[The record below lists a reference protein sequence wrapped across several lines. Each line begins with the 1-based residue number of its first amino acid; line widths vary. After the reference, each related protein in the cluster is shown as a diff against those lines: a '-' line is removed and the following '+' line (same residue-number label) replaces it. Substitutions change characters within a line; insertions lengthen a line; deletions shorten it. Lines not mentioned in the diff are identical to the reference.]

1 MSAAQMR
8 TICGTFLA
16 AVVAVGAVVAEVP
29 KTVNGQVEL
38 VKAEE
43 VHVRKGAGNFLA
55 KMNSVGTGPAKAL

>member
-1 MSAAQMR
+1 MRKMCR
-8 TICGTFLA
+8 TILA
-16 AVVAVGAVVAEVP
+16 AAAVGVSLAAEVP
-29 KTVNGQVEL
+29 KTVNGKIEL